1 MTINPATLHPDNPAH
16 QHEPHG
22 FGVFGG
28 VARVIATP
36 PTDAQLIANFVADFL
51 QTLADECLG
60 QGADLIGHL
69 KMHLSTGH
77 GTVRASLVDPEAG
90 PALIVNLT
98 DTLFATGELTVNAI
112 VHGLTSEAVT
122 ANVYTVAHDTALAN
136 TLSIA
141 WENETLSVTEGGE
154 Q

>member
-1 MTINPATLHPDNPAH
+1 MTAESATLHPDNPAH

-28 VARVIATP
+28 VARMEAIPPVEAQVAVDFIAG
-36 PTDAQLIANFVADFL
+36 FL
-51 QTLADECLG
+51 QALADECLSR
-60 QGADLIGHL
+60 GADLIGHL
-69 KMHLSTGH
+69 KVHLSTAS

-90 PALIVNLT
+90 PALAVDLD

-122 ANVYTVAHDTALAN
+122 AGVYVAARSAALGG
-136 TLSIA
+136 LSIE
-141 WENETLSVTEGGE
+141 WGVPPPPTGRSE